1 MTVVGLWGC
10 VVSLGGSMS
19 MVLMVPGVKSGCSG
33 SVISQYPM
41 LSLLIIE
48 MAALALVHKCVVLV
62 SGCPNNP
69 NHWLLMNSSGSKS
82 PLGEYFL
89 GT

>member
-1 MTVVGLWGC
+1 MALGVWVC
-10 VVSLGGSMS
+10 DVSSGGSTS
-19 MVLMVPGVKSGCSG
+19 MVSMVPGVKSGCSG

-41 LSLLIIE
+41 LSLLIMG
-48 MAALALVHKCVVLV
+48 MATLALVHKCVVLV

>member
-1 MTVVGLWGC
+1 MVTALEGC
-10 VVSLGGSMS
+10 GDGGSMS
-19 MVLMVPGVKSGCSG
+19 MDSMVPGVKSGCSG
-33 SVISQYPM
+33 SVMSQYPM
-41 LSLLIIE
+41 PRWLTMG

-82 PLGEYFL
+82 LLGEYFL

>member
-1 MTVVGLWGC
+1 
-10 VVSLGGSMS
+10 MS
-19 MVLMVPGVKSGCSG
+19 MVLMVPGVKSGCLG
-33 SVISQYPM
+33 SVMSQYPM
-41 LSLLIIE
+41 PRRLVMG

-82 PLGEYFL
+82 LLGEYFL

>member
-1 MTVVGLWGC
+1 MVTVVGDC
-10 VVSLGGSMS
+10 VGFSGVSMLID
-19 MVLMVPGVKSGCSG
+19 LMVPGVKSGCSG
-33 SVISQYPM
+33 SVMSQYPM
-41 LSLLIIE
+41 PRRLIMG
-48 MAALALVHKCVVLV
+48 MAALALVHRCVVLV

-69 NHWLLMNSSGSKS
+69 NHWLLMNSSGSKF

>member
-1 MTVVGLWGC
+1 MLLELGDGD
-10 VVSLGGSMS
+10 GGSMS
-19 MVLMVPGVKSGCSG
+19 MVLMVPGVKSGCLG
-33 SVISQYPM
+33 SVMSQYPM
-41 LSLLIIE
+41 PRRLVMG

-82 PLGEYFL
+82 LLGEYFL